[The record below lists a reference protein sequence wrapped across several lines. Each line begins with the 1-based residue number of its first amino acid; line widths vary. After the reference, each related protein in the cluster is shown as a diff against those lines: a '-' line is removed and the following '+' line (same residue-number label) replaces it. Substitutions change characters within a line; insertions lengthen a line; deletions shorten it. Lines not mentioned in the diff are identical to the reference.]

1 MLCPTSAEV
10 GSLVRLCS
18 CHAEARSQPRL
29 GGWHWAQPPVL
40 TSTGPRPR
48 PAPGSRPRPM
58 SVRTRGSYLSQWPY
72 SSEGTGDLSMA
83 WVRLRHDGCYLN
95 AECVGLH
102 DKLISDINCLQSR
115 VNTMAM
121 LAVQKYKVNIKWVN
135 FFGQLKSFL
144 NRMFLFNL
152 TVLSWNWDLIH
163 NYHSRSSETTIYQI
177 LVEHGAHKV
186 IFLQQHWGQ
195 TFTAC
200 PSGQWGR
207 MNFAVPYSKWQR
219 AFILPHNI
227 LENCLDLK
235 SHIKHR
241 Y

>member
-1 MLCPTSAEV
+1 ML
-10 GSLVRLCS
+10 
-18 CHAEARSQPRL
+18 RL
-29 GGWHWAQPPVL
+29 GVSLG
-40 TSTGPRPR
+40 SEDDTGPSLRCWPLLG
-48 PAPGSRPRPM
+48 PGPPPGPDHGQCLSGLGAHT
-58 SVRTRGSYLSQWPY
+58 SVSGRIVVRGQ
-72 SSEGTGDLSMA
+72 GTMA

-121 LAVQKYKVNIKWVN
+121 LAVQKYKVNIKWVD

-227 LENCLDLK
+227 LENCFDSV
-235 SHIKHR
+235 SHAKHR